1 MPGTPSAEDRLT
13 TLLATGV
20 PPAVAAAVAVAEP
33 GIQAPIRAAWLP
45 GDLDQ
50 EPSFLIYSITKTF
63 IAALALLLC
72 EDGRLSLADPL
83 SRWMPA
89 VPRSDAITI
98 RHLLGHTSG
107 IPDYGGIAT
116 YHEAV
121 RRAPRC
127 PWSFEDF
134 ARATWETGLLFE
146 PGAGWTY
153 SNPGYMILRRIVE
166 AVGGATHAELVR
178 DRIGRPLGLA
188 RTHVVDSPEQLRDLA
203 PSLSRL
209 LDPDREPRD
218 VRELY
223 HPGWV
228 SHGVIASTAS
238 EVAIF
243 LRALLGGALLSPE
256 SVARMTS
263 GTSLPAAPPRWH
275 RPVYGLGLM
284 GDTLPSGALW
294 GHNGGGPGYEA
305 SGGVLV
311 TPDGD
316 QRAAAALCATEGET
330 NADTL
335 MRRALER

>member
-1 MPGTPSAEDRLT
+1 
-13 TLLATGV
+13 
-20 PPAVAAAVAVAEP
+20 
-33 GIQAPIRAAWLP
+33 
-45 GDLDQ
+45 
-50 EPSFLIYSITKTF
+50 
-63 IAALALLLC
+63 
-72 EDGRLSLADPL
+72 
-83 SRWMPA
+83 
-89 VPRSDAITI
+89 
-98 RHLLGHTSG
+98 
-107 IPDYGGIAT
+107 
-116 YHEAV
+116 
-121 RRAPRC
+121 
-127 PWSFEDF
+127 
-134 ARATWETGLLFE
+134 
-146 PGAGWTY
+146 
-153 SNPGYMILRRIVE
+153 
-166 AVGGATHAELVR
+166 
-178 DRIGRPLGLA
+178 
-188 RTHVVDSPEQLRDLA
+188 VVDSPEQLHDLA

-311 TPDGD
+311 RPDGD